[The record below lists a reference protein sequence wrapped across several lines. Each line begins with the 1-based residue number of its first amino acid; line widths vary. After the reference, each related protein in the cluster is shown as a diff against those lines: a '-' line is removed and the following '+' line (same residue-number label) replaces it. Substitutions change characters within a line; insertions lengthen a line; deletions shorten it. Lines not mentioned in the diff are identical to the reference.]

1 MASQRGR
8 GRPIEKPLPERV
20 PDTPEN
26 MLNAVLGIPPKRSWR
41 YQQNGQRR

>member
-1 MASQRGR
+1 MVSQRGR
-8 GRPIEKPLPERV
+8 GRPIEMPLPEHV

-26 MLNAVLGIPPKRSWR
+26 ILNGVLGMPPKRLWR